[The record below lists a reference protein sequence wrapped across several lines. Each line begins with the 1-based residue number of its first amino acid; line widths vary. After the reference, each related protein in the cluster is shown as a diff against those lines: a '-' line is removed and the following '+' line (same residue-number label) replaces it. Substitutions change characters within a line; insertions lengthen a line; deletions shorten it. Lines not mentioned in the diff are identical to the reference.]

1 MAGSWVGRIL
11 TQNSSWE
18 AGLKLGRDSGFVQA
32 EMLEEKTERRKE
44 HTCASPVWCNRS
56 TRYGFSAEHMGKVT
70 ENFA

>member
-1 MAGSWVGRIL
+1 M
-11 TQNSSWE
+11 
-18 AGLKLGRDSGFVQA
+18 GRDSGFVQA

-70 ENFA
+70 ENFAYV